1 MIYALILA
9 GGKGTRLY
17 PLSRMNKPKQFLK
30 IINNKSFLENTVE
43 RITPLINKDNIY
55 VVTNTDYL
63 DKIKYCSLYEGLYY
77 DYDKMEFIES
87 IEQQAY
93 ENYKKYGILPSIT
106 IGQAILE
113 SGWGKSQ
120 LALDHNNLFG
130 IKADN
135 RWSGDIA
142 TMVTKENYSDVI
154 EASFR
159 KYASKAESIEDHG
172 LFLYENERYT
182 VKGVFAAK
190 DYRSQALAL
199 QSAGYSTAKNEDGE
213 LIYAE
218 KLINIIKNYNLMLYD
233 TKAERK

>member
-1 MIYALILA
+1 
-9 GGKGTRLY
+9 
-17 PLSRMNKPKQFLK
+17 
-30 IINNKSFLENTVE
+30 
-43 RITPLINKDNIY
+43 
-55 VVTNTDYL
+55 
-63 DKIKYCSLYEGLYY
+63 
-77 DYDKMEFIES
+77 MEFIES

-142 TMVTKENYSDVI
+142 TMVTKENYSDEI

-172 LFLYENERYT
+172 LFLYENEDGTFKGSLRVNGDT
-182 VKGVFAAK
+182 NVADIAAQFGGGGHVKAAGF
-190 DYRSQALAL
+190 SIEGPLTIFT
-199 QSAGYSTAKNEDGE
+199 SPPIS
-213 LIYAE
+213 
-218 KLINIIKNYNLMLYD
+218 
-233 TKAERK
+233 